1 MLELILEKRAAK
13 LLTSLKTKDLSLAK
27 RLVIK
32 IKELQVNPLDQDTK
46 SLKGSNIYRR
56 ARVGKYRIIYKYD
69 DIILSVILIAKREEI
84 YKLLSR
90 LG

>member
-1 MLELILEKRAAK
+1 MLEVILEKRAAK

-27 RLVIK
+27 RLVLK
-32 IKELQVNPLDQDTK
+32 IKELQVNPLDHDTK

-56 ARVGKYRIIYKYD
+56 ARVGKYRMIYKYND
-69 DIILSVILIAKREEI
+69 STLSVILISKRDEI